1 MSLNRNNISIYFS
14 TLNNIKILV
23 SIFLI
28 KFLNKK
34 ITIMLIVKKKIFFL
48 HYICT
53 NYLLSF
59 VTAELLIS

>member
-34 ITIMLIVKKKIFFL
+34 ITIMLIVKKKFFL